1 MPPDHV
7 RDQAAMSD
15 RPRESEISIPRGR
28 GFETREWLDALG
40 NKRELPCPNAPLARV
55 VSRRLADAG
64 GGAVACHARPTPA
77 ERRPLPRYRRLR
89 VSRRPR
95 PSVARC

>member
-28 GFETREWLDALG
+28 GFETRGWLDALG
-40 NKRELPCPNAPLARV
+40 NKRELPFLEACLVCAVP
-55 VSRRLADAG
+55 RRLADAG
-64 GGAVACHARPTPA
+64 GGATACHIRPTPA

-95 PSVARC
+95 PAVARC